1 MSNWKDTLNDYDLT
15 TSEGLEA
22 VKCLFIEQSR
32 EQQIE
37 SLKNEE
43 DPVKILDTFGA
54 FAIYNDFIDQSERT
68 RPKVVQWKDIP
79 EIKREWLIDQWLPS
93 NTVTMFTGEGGAG
106 KSWLTLQAVCQVC
119 CGFRDAYLDPDFEKF
134 ADVTARRDVVLATYE
149 DEPEEIKRRL
159 QALVDGMPWIEDS
172 LATIYRHLH
181 IVDMRGVGSVWGPG
195 LGKHIANTGDLLPAG
210 EDLREICEDKE
221 ARLLVLDP
229 LSGAFGGNENDRTAV
244 YDFVSD
250 FRKWGDEAQ
259 CATLLIG
266 HLPKSAEGRE
276 AGYSGNTAWQASVRS
291 MWKLE
296 KKDVIEKKEK
306 EGKGKKEKG
315 KEEVETKHYWVLE
328 HTKNNYASLQSEIPL
343 IKQKTGWFRQ
353 AADREDAADQQAVE
367 HSTQEDAH
375 DDDIPQF

>member
-1 MSNWKDTLNDYDLT
+1 MIKDFDLT
-15 TSEGLEA
+15 TTEGIQQAKRYIAQQRRENAISEFHAAIDAEENAEALE
-22 VKCLFIEQSR
+22 QR
-32 EQQIE
+32 
-37 SLKNEE
+37 LKEIGFLNE
-43 DPVKILDTFGA
+43 F
-54 FAIYNDFIDQSERT
+54 QSERT
-68 RPKVVQWKDIP
+68 RPKVVQWEDIP

-119 CGFRDAYLDPDFEKF
+119 CGFRDAYLDPGFKRE
-134 ADVTARRDVVLATYE
+134 ADVTARRDVVFATYE

-159 QALVDGMPWIEDS
+159 QALVSGMPWIKDS
-172 LATIYRHLH
+172 LATIYQYLH

-266 HLPKSAEGRE
+266 HLPKSVEGKA
-276 AGYSGNTAWQASVRS
+276 AGFSGSTAWEASARS
-291 MWKLE
+291 MWKLS
-296 KKDVIEKKEK
+296 KQSFIVGEKKEAT
-306 EGKGKKEKG
+306 
-315 KEEVETKHYWVLE
+315 TKQYWALE
-328 HTKNNYASLQSEIPL
+328 HKKSNYAPLQSEIPL
-343 IKQKTGWFRQ
+343 SKRKQGWWSEAQ
-353 AADREDAADQQAVE
+353 DKEDAADAFDAYQQGVE
-367 HSTQEDAH
+367 HSAQEDTR
-375 DDDIPQF
+375 DDSGDNPYANAFK